1 MENIVSRDFYT
12 DMPNTKWLTDITE
25 FALPAG
31 KVYLSPMLDC
41 FDGLVVSCTI
51 GTSPKAELVNS
62 MRDAVISGLGTG
74 ELPVIHT
81 DRGCNYRWPGWIERM
96 EKTGLTRSISKK
108 AVHLI
113 ILLVKVF
120 LVD

>member
-1 MENIVSRDFYT
+1 MKKWCTDLSRKDSL
-12 DMPNTKWLTDITE
+12 KWLTYITE

-41 FDGLVVSCTI
+41 FDGLVVSWTI
-51 GTSPKAELVNS
+51 GTSPIAELVNS
-62 MRDAVISGLGTG
+62 MLDAAISGLRRG

-81 DRGCNYRWPGWIERM
+81 DRGCHYRWPGWIERM
-96 EKTGLTRSISKK
+96 KKAGLTRSMSKK

-113 ILLVKVF
+113 TLLVKFF
-120 LVD
+120 LAD